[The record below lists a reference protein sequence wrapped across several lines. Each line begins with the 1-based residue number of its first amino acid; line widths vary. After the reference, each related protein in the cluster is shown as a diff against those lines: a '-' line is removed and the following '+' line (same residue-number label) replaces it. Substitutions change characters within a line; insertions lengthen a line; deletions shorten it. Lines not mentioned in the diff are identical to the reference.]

1 MKMKL
6 SIVIV
11 NFNVRYFLEQ
21 ALHSVY
27 NAVSNIDT
35 EIFVVDNASSDESV
49 QMVKSKFPD
58 VKLIANTINT
68 GFSVANNQA
77 IRQATG
83 EYILLLNPDTL
94 VEEDTFHKCLDFMD
108 QKKSVGGLGVK
119 MIDGSGVFLPESKRG
134 FPSPAVAFYKTFG
147 FAKLFPKSKTFNQY
161 HLGYL
166 DENKNWEVD
175 VLAGAFML
183 LRKSVLDQIG
193 LLDERFFMYGED
205 IDLSYRIQKAG
216 YQNYYFS
223 DTTIIH
229 YKGESTKK
237 GDLNYVKTFYNAMI
251 LFAKKHFTG
260 SLAGIFIVF
269 LNIAIYFRAGLTLF
283 KNFFVRGHYVLFDIL
298 IIFLGIAIIKD
309 FWALYFYDDPSYF
322 KSSLMLFNAP
332 LYTGLWIL
340 SLFFSGAYDKPFEL
354 KRLIR
359 GLFVGLLVIAGVYG
373 FLNADYRSSR
383 AIILLTTMW
392 SLFFTIAYRYLNF
405 FLRYKSLNILDG
417 LKNKVIIVGSIK
429 ESSKVRQ
436 VLDSVHAK
444 KNIIGIVSSDTAD
457 TNQESVIDT
466 VDNLEEIVQIFDVNE
481 IIFCA
486 KDIPSQKIIDWM
498 SVLGSRI
505 DFKILPK
512 ESFSIIGSSSKENP
526 GELYTVD
533 VRFNITDDVAKRNKR
548 LLDLLFAFLFMATLP
563 VLIIV
568 LNQRIGFIKNLVSVI
583 LGNKSWVGY
592 NSASSKSL
600 PKLKSGVVPND
611 QSFVGK
617 DLSDNSRY
625 KLNFIYAK
633 DYQLFRDVKLILGN
647 INKLGNT
654 E

>member
-1 MKMKL
+1 MKL

-27 NAVSNIDT
+27 NAITDIES
-35 EIFVVDNASSDESV
+35 EIFVVDNASSDDSV
-49 QMVKSKFPD
+49 HMLRSKFPG
-58 VKLIANTINT
+58 VKLIANSENT

-94 VEEDTFHKCLDFMD
+94 VEEDTFRKCLEFLDKR
-108 QKKSVGGLGVK
+108 QSIGGLGVK

-134 FPSPAVAFYKTFG
+134 FPSPSVAFYKTFG
-147 FAKLFPKSKTFNQY
+147 LSKLFPKSKVFNQY

-183 LRKSVLDQIG
+183 LRKSVLDKIG

-251 LFAKKHFTG
+251 LFAKKHFKG
-260 SLAGIFIVF
+260 SLAGVFIIF
-269 LNIAIYFRAGLTLF
+269 LNLAIYFRAGLTIF
-283 KNFFVRGHYVLFDIL
+283 KNIFKRGHYVLFDIL
-298 IIFLGIAIIKD
+298 VIFFGIAIIKD
-309 FWALYFYDDPSYF
+309 FWANYFYADPSYF
-322 KSSLMLFNAP
+322 KPSLLRFNAP
-332 LYTGLWIL
+332 LYTSIWIL
-340 SLFFSGAYDKPFEL
+340 SLFFSGVYDKPFEL
-354 KRLIR
+354 KRLFR
-359 GLFVGLLVIAGVYG
+359 GLFIGLLIIASVYG
-373 FLNADYRSSR
+373 FLNVEYRSSR
-383 AIILLTTMW
+383 AIILLTTVW
-392 SLFFTIAYRYLNF
+392 TLFFTGAYRYLHF
-405 FLRYKSLNILDG
+405 FLKYKSLNILDG
-417 LKNKVIIVGSIK
+417 LSTKVIIVGSVD
-429 ESSKVRQ
+429 ESSKVRK
-436 VLDSVHAK
+436 VLDNVHVK
-444 KNIIGIVSSDTAD
+444 KNIIGIVSIDKQDA
-457 TNQESVIDT
+457 EEASVIDT
-466 VDNLEEIVQIFDVNE
+466 IDNLEEIVQIFDVNE

-498 SVLGSRI
+498 AVLGSRI
-505 DFKILPK
+505 DFKILPQ
-512 ESFSIIGSSSKENP
+512 ESLSIIGSSSKENP

-548 LLDLLFAFLFMATLP
+548 LVDLFFACIFILLLP
-563 VLIIV
+563 LMLIIV
-568 LNQRIGFIKNLVSVI
+568 KERINFVKNIYRVL
-583 LGNKSWVGY
+583 LARLTWVGY
-592 NSASSKSL
+592 NKSPSKSL
-600 PKLKSGVVPND
+600 PKLKKGVIAND
-611 QSFVGK
+611 QSFIGK
-617 DLSDNSRY
+617 DLTESSKY

-633 DYQLFRDVKLILGN
+633 DYHIGKDIKLIVENLQN
-647 INKLGNT
+647 MGNT
-654 E
+654 

>member
-1 MKMKL
+1 MKL

-27 NAVSNIDT
+27 NAISNIDT

-49 QMVKSKFPD
+49 QMVKSKFPK
-58 VKLIANTINT
+58 VKLIVNTENT
-68 GFSVANNQA
+68 GFSVANNMA
-77 IRQATG
+77 IRQAEG

-94 VEEDTFHKCLDFMD
+94 VEEDTFRKCIEFMD
-108 QKKSVGGLGVK
+108 QKKSIGGLGVK
-119 MIDGSGVFLPESKRG
+119 MIDGSGEFLPESKRG
-134 FPSPAVAFYKTFG
+134 FPSPSVAFYKTFG
-147 FAKLFPKSKTFNQY
+147 LAKIFPKSKTFNQY

-216 YQNYYFS
+216 FQNYYFS

-260 SLAGIFIVF
+260 SLAGLFIIF
-269 LNIAIYFRAGLTLF
+269 LNLAIYFRAGLTLF
-283 KNFFVRGHYVLFDIL
+283 KNFFKRGHYVFFDIL

-309 FWALYFYDDPSYF
+309 FWASYFYNDASYF
-322 KSSLMLFNAP
+322 KSSLMRFNAP
-332 LYTGLWIL
+332 LYTALWIM

-354 KRLIR
+354 KRLVR
-359 GLFVGLLVIAGVYG
+359 GLFIGLLIIAGVYG
-373 FLNADYRSSR
+373 FLNSDYRSSR
-383 AIILLTTMW
+383 AIILLTTVW

-405 FLRYKSLNILDG
+405 FLKYKSLNILDG
-417 LKNKVIIVGSIK
+417 LSNKVVIVGSVE

-436 VLDSVHAK
+436 VLDNVHVK
-444 KNIIGIVSSDTAD
+444 KNIIGIVSSDQEDTA
-457 TNQESVIDT
+457 QESVMDT

-498 SVLGSRI
+498 AVLGSRI

-512 ESFSIIGSSSKENP
+512 ESLSIIGSSSKENP

-533 VRFNITDDVAKRNKR
+533 VRFNITDEVAKRNKR
-548 LLDLLFAFLFMATLP
+548 LLDLFFALLFIFLLP
-563 VLIIV
+563 ILIFLV
-568 LNQRIGFIKNLVSVI
+568 KNRAKFIKNLGAI
-583 LGNKSWVGY
+583 LIGRISWVGY
-592 NSASSKSL
+592 NSSPSKSL
-600 PKLKSGVVPND
+600 PRLKRGVIPND

-633 DYQLFRDVKLILGN
+633 DYQVFKDVKLIVGNLQNLGN
-647 INKLGNT
+647 A
-654 E
+654 